1 VEVSNLEKVE
11 SGRRNGKK
19 IARERTQNPFG
30 LLIKT
35 SGDVLGI
42 NGKKA
47 KVSALTGRS
56 MEQIAREQTK
66 VGTAITGVT
75 LPRIKPKQLRKEV
88 TGETLALTQLV

>member
-1 VEVSNLEKVE
+1 
-11 SGRRNGKK
+11 
-19 IARERTQNPFG
+19 
-30 LLIKT
+30 
-35 SGDVLGI
+35 
-42 NGKKA
+42 
-47 KVSALTGRS
+47 